1 MELERDP
8 NMRRRLDGQELL
20 DRDQQ
25 VATLREQGVPFRVIA
40 ARLGCSLGSVQKAVR
55 RAHARRAERVLAAS
69 ADDYDEPVGSVR
81 LVGVDELNEF
91 DDLFTDERG
100 KRFNLFTY
108 KDQPHTLQFRAES
121 FNVTNSVRFDV
132 YGVNLNILN
141 PARFGQYTNTLTKP
155 RVFQFSLRYEF

>member
-1 MELERDP
+1 MRVCWTAKVSVGAMELERDP
-8 NMRRRLDGQELL
+8 NMRRRLDGQQML
-20 DRDQQ
+20 DRDEL

-55 RAHARRAERVLAAS
+55 RANARRAERVLAAS

-100 KRFNLFTY
+100 KRFNLFDLY
-108 KDQPHTLQFRAES
+108 RH
-121 FNVTNSVRFDV
+121 
-132 YGVNLNILN
+132 G
-141 PARFGQYTNTLTKP
+141 
-155 RVFQFSLRYEF
+155 RVDGGALFHNACRQLEAVGRRTRR